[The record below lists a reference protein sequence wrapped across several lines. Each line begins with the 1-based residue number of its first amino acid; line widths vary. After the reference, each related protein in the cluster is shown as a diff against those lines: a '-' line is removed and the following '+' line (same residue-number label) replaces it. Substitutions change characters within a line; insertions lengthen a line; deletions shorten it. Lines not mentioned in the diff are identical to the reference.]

1 MNKEQQSREDKIKGE
16 KSGGE
21 KSRDTYRVTYRPKKR
36 RESRPKYCSAVQYS
50 TVQYSTVQRS
60 AIQCSTVNVLCYF
73 TWAGQSTPA
82 THRTNTPPP
91 SLSVGPPHEGHSRGS

>member
-21 KSRDTYRVTYRPKKR
+21 KSRDTYRVTYRPKER

-50 TVQYSTVQRS
+50 TVQYSTEKCDTVQHS
-60 AIQCSTVNVLCYF
+60 ECIVLF
-73 TWAGQSTPA
+73 HLGGT
-82 THRTNTPPP
+82 
-91 SLSVGPPHEGHSRGS
+91 EHSRHTPH